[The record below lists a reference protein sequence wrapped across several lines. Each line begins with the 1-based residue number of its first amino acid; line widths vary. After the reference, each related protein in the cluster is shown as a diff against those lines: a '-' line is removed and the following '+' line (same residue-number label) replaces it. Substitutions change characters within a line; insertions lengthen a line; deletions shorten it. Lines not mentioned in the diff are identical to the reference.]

1 MRAPRCC
8 YTTRMTTSA
17 DETPAWAHGLGTQ
30 GYPTFVALVE
40 NYFAG
45 RNIAVK
51 LDAQEGLL
59 RPQAGDEEQ
68 SSVFGL
74 QNIAQTCSQADR
86 DQWHDLIHS
95 HFDCIFAA
103 GDDQNALRIDVS
115 DFAKVR
121 SNIRARLYPVELQQ
135 QSVETVHRLGP
146 EGTLEVIVVDLPKS
160 VRTVS
165 RSEVAAWGVSH
176 DDLFALGRRNLAEH
190 THVQM
195 HTVEMQAGIELLAFM
210 GDAFYAASHALIL
223 DKHLPVDLLHGALV
237 GIPRRDVLLA
247 HPIRNI
253 GAADAIGSMLQAILH
268 WHAEGPGSLSPLLY
282 WHVAGEFVTLSY
294 TINDNTLDFTPPDE
308 FLDMLRMLSD
318 RASLS

>member
-1 MRAPRCC
+1 
-8 YTTRMTTSA
+8 MTTSA
-17 DETPAWAHGLGTQ
+17 DETPAWARVLGPQ
-30 GYPTFVALVE
+30 GYHTFVALVE

-45 RNIAVK
+45 RQIAVQ
-51 LDAQEGLL
+51 LDMKEGLL
-59 RPQAGDEEQ
+59 RPQLNDAEQ

-103 GDDQNALRIDVS
+103 SDDQNALRIDVS
-115 DFAKVR
+115 VFDTVR
-121 SNIRARLYPVELQQ
+121 DNVRARLYPLELEQ
-135 QSVETVHRLGP
+135 QSVETVHRDGP

-165 RSEVAAWGVSH
+165 RSEAAEWGMSR
-176 DDLFALGRRNLAEH
+176 DELFELGRRNLAER
-190 THVQM
+190 TSVQM
-195 HTVEMQAGIELLAFM
+195 HTVEIQAGIELLAFM
-210 GDAFYAASHALIL
+210 GDAYYAASHALLL
-223 DKHLPVDLLHGALV
+223 DKHLQGDLSHGALV

-253 GAADAIGSMLQAILH
+253 GAADAISSMLQAILH

-282 WHVAGEFVTLSY
+282 WYRAGEFVTLTY
-294 TINDNTLDFTPPDE
+294 TIEDNALDFTPPLE
-308 FLDMLRMLSD
+308 FLDMLKMLSE
-318 RASLS
+318 RASFS

>member
-1 MRAPRCC
+1 
-8 YTTRMTTSA
+8 MTTSA
-17 DETPAWAHGLGTQ
+17 GETPAWAHGLGAQ
-30 GYPTFVALVE
+30 GYPTFVALIE
-40 NYFAG
+40 NYFSG

-59 RPQAGDEEQ
+59 RPQAGDDEQ

-86 DQWHDLIHS
+86 DQWHDLIRS

-103 GDDQNALRIDVS
+103 GDEQNALRIDMS

-121 SNIRARLYPVELQQ
+121 DSIRARLYPAELQE
-135 QSVETVHRLGP
+135 QSVETVHRPGP

-165 RSEVAAWGVSH
+165 RSEAASWGVNR
-176 DDLFALGRRNLAEH
+176 DALFDLGRRNLAER
-190 THVQM
+190 TLVAL
-195 HTVEMQAGIELLAFM
+195 HTVETRAGIELLALM
-210 GDAFYAASHALIL
+210 GDTFYAASHALIL
-223 DKHLPVDLLHGALV
+223 GRHLPENLPHGALV
-237 GIPRRDVLLA
+237 SIPRRDVLLV

-253 GAADAIGSMLQAILH
+253 GAADAISSMLQATIH

-282 WHVAGEFVTLSY
+282 WYVAGEFVTLDY
-294 TINDNTLDFTPPDE
+294 TLTGNTLDFTPPDA
-308 FLDMLRMLSD
+308 FLDTLQMLSD

>member
-1 MRAPRCC
+1 
-8 YTTRMTTSA
+8 MTTSA
-17 DETPAWAHGLGTQ
+17 DETPAWARVLGPQ
-30 GYPTFVALVE
+30 GYHTFVALIE

-45 RNIAVK
+45 RHIAVN
-51 LDAQEGLL
+51 LDAEEGLL
-59 RPQAGDEEQ
+59 RPQANDAEQ

-95 HFDCIFAA
+95 HFDCIFATS
-103 GDDQNALRIDVS
+103 DDQNALRIDVS
-115 DFAKVR
+115 NLDKVR
-121 SNIRARLYPVELQQ
+121 DNIRARLYPLELEQ
-135 QSVETVHRLGP
+135 QSVETVHRAGP

-165 RSEVAAWGVSH
+165 RTEAIEWGLSREE
-176 DDLFALGRRNLAEH
+176 LFALGRRNLIERTTLQVH
-190 THVQM
+190 S
-195 HTVEMQAGIELLAFM
+195 VEVQAGIELMAFM
-210 GDAFYAASHALIL
+210 GDAYYAASHALVL
-223 DKHLPVDLLHGALV
+223 DQHLPGDLPHGALV

-282 WHVAGEFVTLSY
+282 WYVAGEFITLTY
-294 TINDNTLDFTPPDE
+294 TIKDDALDFTPPVE
-308 FLDMLRMLSD
+308 FLDMLKRLSD

>member
-1 MRAPRCC
+1 MA
-8 YTTRMTTSA
+8 TSA
-17 DETPAWAHGLGTQ
+17 GETPAWARGLGAQ
-30 GYPTFVALVE
+30 GYPTFVALIE
-40 NYFAG
+40 NYFSG

-59 RPQAGDEEQ
+59 RPQAGDSEQ

-86 DQWHDLIHS
+86 DQWHDLIRS
-95 HFDCIFAA
+95 HFDCIFAS
-103 GDDQNALRIDVS
+103 GDEQNALRIDMS

-121 SNIRARLYPVELQQ
+121 DSIRARLYPAELQE
-135 QSVETVHRLGP
+135 QSVETVHRPGP

-165 RSEVAAWGVSH
+165 RSEAAEWGINR
-176 DDLFALGRRNLAEH
+176 DALFDLGRRNLAER
-190 THVQM
+190 TFVEL
-195 HTVEMQAGIELLAFM
+195 HTVETRAGIELLALT
-210 GDAFYAASHALIL
+210 GDTFYAASHALIL
-223 DKHLPVDLLHGALV
+223 GRHLSENLPHGALV
-237 GIPRRDVLLA
+237 SIPRRDVLLV

-253 GAADAIGSMLQAILH
+253 GAADAISSMLHATIH

-282 WHVAGEFVTLSY
+282 WYVAGEFVTLDY
-294 TINDNTLDFTPPDE
+294 TLTGNTLDFTPPDE
-308 FLDMLRMLSD
+308 FLDTLQMLSD

>member
-1 MRAPRCC
+1 
-8 YTTRMTTSA
+8 MTTSA
-17 DETPAWAHGLGTQ
+17 GETPAWAHGLGPQ
-30 GYPTFVALVE
+30 GFQTFLALVKQ
-40 NYFAG
+40 YFAD
-45 RNIAVK
+45 RHIAMH
-51 LDAQEGLL
+51 LDIAEGLL
-59 RPQAGDEEQ
+59 RPQVNDAEQ

-103 GDDQNALRIDVS
+103 SDDQNALRIDVS
-115 DFAKVR
+115 DFDKVR
-121 SNIRARLYPVELQQ
+121 ASIRARLYPTELEQ
-135 QSVETVHRLGP
+135 QSVETVHRAGP

-165 RSEVAAWGVSH
+165 RSESAEWGVSRE
-176 DDLFALGRRNLAEH
+176 DLFSLGRRNLAMH

-195 HTVEMQAGIELLAFM
+195 HTVEVQAGIELLAFM
-210 GDAFYAASHALIL
+210 GDAYYAASHALLL
-223 DKHLPVDLLHGALV
+223 DQHLQGDLPHGALV
-237 GIPRRDVLLA
+237 GIPRRDVLLV

-253 GAADAIGSMLQAILH
+253 GAADAISSMLQAILH

-282 WHVAGEFVTLSY
+282 WYVAGEFITLTY
-294 TINDNTLDFTPPDE
+294 TINDDALDFTPPVE
-308 FLDMLRMLSD
+308 FLDMLKMLSD

>member
-1 MRAPRCC
+1 
-8 YTTRMTTSA
+8 MTTSA
-17 DETPAWAHGLGTQ
+17 DETPAWAHGLGAQ
-30 GYPTFVALVE
+30 GYPTFVALVK

-86 DQWHDLIHS
+86 DQWHDLICS

-103 GDDQNALRIDVS
+103 GDEQNALRIDVS
-115 DFAKVR
+115 DFARVR
-121 SNIRARLYPVELQQ
+121 DSIRARLYPAELQE
-135 QSVETVHRLGP
+135 QSVETVHRPGP

-165 RSEVAAWGVSH
+165 RSEVAAWGVSR
-176 DDLFALGRRNLAEH
+176 DALFELGRRNLAER
-190 THVQM
+190 THVEM
-195 HTVEMQAGIELLAFM
+195 HTVEMQAGIELLACM

-223 DKHLPVDLLHGALV
+223 DQHLPEDLPHGALV
-237 GIPRRDVLLA
+237 SIPRRDVLLA

-253 GAADAIGSMLQAILH
+253 GAADAISSMLQATIH

-282 WHVAGEFVTLSY
+282 WHVAGEFVTLDY
-294 TINDNTLDFTPPDE
+294 TITDNTLDFTPPDA
-308 FLDMLRMLSD
+308 FLNMLRMLSD